1 MNRINVAV
9 ATTMAG
15 ITLTSVFLNK
25 YRLETSKVHKSETIL
40 NLKSKNGTE
49 MNLKCRETSIT
60 RMDCKKDRQQK

>member
-25 YRLETSKVHKSETIL
+25 YWLEISKVHKSETIL

-49 MNLKCRETSIT
+49 MNLKRRETSIT